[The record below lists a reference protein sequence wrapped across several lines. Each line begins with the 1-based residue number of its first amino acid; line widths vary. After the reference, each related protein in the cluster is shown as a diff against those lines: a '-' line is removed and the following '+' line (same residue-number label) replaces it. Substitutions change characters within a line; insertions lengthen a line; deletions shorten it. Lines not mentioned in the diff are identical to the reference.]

1 MTPPGQSA
9 AMIAVADTRAPA
21 QRLITSGTPGAA
33 PAGRISR
40 ERPQSGRSRRLLLYS
55 VPVACAAGDCSR
67 ESHPHHRHQ
76 DVVCLMQSSQERG
89 TFNVRL
95 QFA

>member
-21 QRLITSGTPGAA
+21 ERLTYEWHAGSGPRGSHHGQDPN
-33 PAGRISR
+33 PAVPDGFCCI
-40 ERPQSGRSRRLLLYS
+40 PVS
-55 VPVACAAGDCSR
+55 VPAACCCAAAGHPR

-76 DVVCLMQSSQERG
+76 DVV
-89 TFNVRL
+89 
-95 QFA
+95 